1 MEPSRRNLFKLE
13 MNVSTFKSNLFKRV
27 GESGRELSVATELL
41 DELEVVGAML
51 PLLVDV
57 RDAAQQ
63 GIEDDL
69 RVVLEEV
76 DLKRKKKM
84 DIRTG
89 NFC

>member
-1 MEPSRRNLFKLE
+1 
-13 MNVSTFKSNLFKRV
+13 
-27 GESGRELSVATELL
+27 
-41 DELEVVGAML
+41 ML
-51 PLLVDV
+51 PLFVDV